1 MLTITRVVIG
11 IITARLRSYLVGTVV
26 ALAAG
31 SALLAGTAAQAAD
44 PVIVLL
50 ATGGVYGGITQNHAV
65 CHVFNAGAT
74 ATPKL
79 IIQMRNQKGGLQG
92 PATTLPLGLAPG
104 TIGAQSFFIANNQ
117 AYSCTVLG
125 PAGSSAPD
133 LRGVMDV
140 RDVSNNVLINSNLH

>member
-1 MLTITRVVIG
+1 VT
-11 IITARLRSYLVGTVV
+11 

-31 SALLAGTAAQAAD
+31 SVLLAGTVAQAAD
-44 PVIVLL
+44 PAIVLL

-65 CHVFNAGAT
+65 CYVFNAGAT

-79 IIQMRNQKGGLQG
+79 IIQLRKQNGGLQG
-92 PATTLPLGLAPG
+92 PATTLPAGVAPG
-104 TIGAQSFFIANNQ
+104 TISAQAFFIANNQ

-140 RDVSNNVLINSNLH
+140 RDVSNNVLVNSNLH